1 MYNMELHHGCYL
13 SMAGGGGGWG
23 GGGTGFD
30 RVLTDTAP
38 TPAKTSEMVFTVL
51 KRTPFKFLLMSNYK

>member
-1 MYNMELHHGCYL
+1 MYNMELHHACYL
-13 SMAGGGGGWG
+13 SMAGGGGGG
-23 GGGTGFD
+23 GDRTGFD

-51 KRTPFKFLLMSNYK
+51 KRTPFKF